1 MLKMRNYP
9 SMLFIFFLYFLLRT
23 TISGNIHSS
32 TFNTSQQLHPLLPLI
47 FSVVGNLN
55 LFCRCQEPAFKMRGA
70 SQLSQKIPVLS
81 VEPNDMVIFKGNCP
95 EKRTYF
101 KGFPFPVFKETTG
114 LFCTICSQY

>member
-9 SMLFIFFLYFLLRT
+9 SMLFIFFLYFVLRT

-32 TFNTSQQLHPLLPLI
+32 TFNTSQQLHPFLPFMLLM
-47 FSVVGNLN
+47 FSVVGKLN
-55 LFCRCQEPAFKMRGA
+55 LFCQCQEPAFKMRGA

-81 VEPNDMVIFKGNCP
+81 VEPNDMVIFKGNCL

-101 KGFPFPVFKETTG
+101 KGFPFSR
-114 LFCTICSQY
+114 L